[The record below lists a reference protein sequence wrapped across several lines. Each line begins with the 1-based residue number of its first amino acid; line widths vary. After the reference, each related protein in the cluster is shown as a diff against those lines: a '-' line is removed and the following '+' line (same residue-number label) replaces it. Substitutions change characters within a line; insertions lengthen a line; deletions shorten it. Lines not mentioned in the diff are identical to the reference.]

1 MINLAPIL
9 AKLIISLIS
18 FNKYCL
24 LLRIPIT
31 MIQIDNANQLPENFL
46 TRLPEQGIIQVDG
59 EQRISYLQGQVTAD
73 MQDLSAQHSLLGC
86 HCDFKGKAWN
96 VFYAA
101 QFGESALLIS
111 HKESLMA
118 SFAQLQKYA
127 VFAKVTLS
135 HSEDWVCLAGAG
147 EKLESLI
154 EERFAQLPVGDRQ
167 TVSNDQGLVM
177 AIDAPRNRY
186 MLVLTSEAA
195 QSLVDNY
202 SQELADASLWE
213 VLDIQAGIPQLQ
225 QATSNEFVPQMMNV
239 QALEGI
245 SFNKGCYMGQE
256 VVARTKFLGKN
267 KRAAFILKAEQAAS
281 VVPGD
286 SLESPAGE
294 NWRRGGTVLR
304 AAQLNAQT
312 WLLAVVPNDTVV
324 GSVMR
329 LKSHP
334 DSVFTV
340 QPLPYSLA

>member
-1 MINLAPIL
+1 MP
-9 AKLIISLIS
+9 
-18 FNKYCL
+18 
-24 LLRIPIT
+24 
-31 MIQIDNANQLPENFL
+31 QIENANQLPENFL
-46 TRLPEQGIIQVDG
+46 TRLADQGVIQVDG

-73 MQDLSAQHSLLGC
+73 MQELSADHGLLGC

-96 VFYAA
+96 IFYAA
-101 QFGESALLIS
+101 QFGESALLIG

-118 SFAQLQKYA
+118 SFAQLQKYG
-127 VFAKVTLS
+127 VFAKVVLS
-135 HSEDWVCLAGAG
+135 DSEDWVCLAGAG
-147 EKLESLI
+147 EKLERLI
-154 EERFAQLPVGDRQ
+154 EERFAQLPISDRQ
-167 TVSNDQGLVM
+167 TVSNAQGLVM
-177 AIDAPRNRY
+177 AIKAPTKRY

-195 QSLVDNY
+195 QSLIENY
-202 SQELADASLWE
+202 GQELAEENLWE
-213 VLDIQAGIPQLQ
+213 MLDIQAGIPQLQ

-256 VVARTKFLGKN
+256 VVARTKFLGRN

-286 SLESPAGE
+286 VLESPAGE
-294 NWRRGGTVLR
+294 NWRKGGTVLR
-304 AAQLNAQT
+304 AAQLNSQT
-312 WLLAVVPNDTVV
+312 WLLAVVANDTVV